1 MKKIYF
7 MITCSCLLLLMESG
21 CGTASVPGMVL
32 SKKDKQKTQLE
43 IREMQTRTYQTKDK
57 QLDKKAM
64 LNVLQDDD
72 YIIEQVN
79 LDLGFFNAQ
88 KEVDVEDGG
97 EKFWET
103 FWWGKAYATHKK
115 NKIIDVTANI
125 SEFGEEMRVRV
136 NFRVKIMNNKGGV
149 VIVRQ
154 VDNPEY
160 YQKFFSKVDKGIF
173 IEKEKI

>member
-1 MKKIYF
+1 MKTLAIF
-7 MITCSCLLLLMESG
+7 FCSGVILCSG
-21 CGTASVPGMVL
+21 CGTDSIPGMVL
-32 SKKDKQKTQLE
+32 SEKDKQKTQLE
-43 IREMQTRTYQTKDK
+43 TREMQTRTYQTQDK
-57 QLDKKAM
+57 KLVMKAM

-88 KEVDVEDGG
+88 KELNAER
-97 EKFWET
+97 
-103 FWWGKAYATHKK
+103 GKAHAIYK
-115 NKIIDVTANI
+115 NQIIDVTANI
-125 SEFGEEMRVRV
+125 SEYGEETRVRV
-136 NFRVKIMNNKGGV
+136 NFRVKVMNGIGVV

-154 VDNPEY
+154 VDDPEY

>member
-1 MKKIYF
+1 
-7 MITCSCLLLLMESG
+7 MESG
-21 CGTASVPGMVL
+21 CGTTQMPGML
-32 SKKDKQKTQLE
+32 LDKKAPQKTQLE
-43 IREMQTRTYQTKDK
+43 IRQMQTRTYQTKDK
-57 QLDKKAM
+57 RLVMKAM

-103 FWWGKAYATHKK
+103 FWWGKAYATYKK
-115 NKIIDVTANI
+115 NQIIDVTANI

-136 NFRVKIMNNKGGV
+136 NFRVKVMNNKGGV
-149 VIVRQ
+149 VVVRQ
-154 VDNPEY
+154 VDDPKF
-160 YQKFFSKVDKGIF
+160 YQEFFSKVDKGIF
-173 IEKEKI
+173 IEKEQI